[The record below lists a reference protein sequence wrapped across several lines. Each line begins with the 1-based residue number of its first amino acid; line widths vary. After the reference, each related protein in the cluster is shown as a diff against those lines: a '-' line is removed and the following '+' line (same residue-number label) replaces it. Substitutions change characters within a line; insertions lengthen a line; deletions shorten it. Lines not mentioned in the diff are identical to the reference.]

1 MLGTLPRP
9 PVRPILV
16 VLACFLARSVA
27 AQTPGTAGVEGQV
40 TDAGSGEPLAVVT
53 VRILGTER
61 QALTDDDGRFRLTRL
76 QPGTRSLSFETLGYQ
91 SRVVEV
97 ELVAGQV
104 TDLEVRLSSAPLALE
119 GLIVTSQKRQQA
131 VQEVPIAITV
141 HDGDFLESAG
151 IHQFDELSAYTP
163 GLEVQI
169 QSPNNP
175 GFVIRGITSDDGD
188 SRVESRVS
196 VFQDGVS
203 ISKAQGSVVELFD
216 LERVEVLKG
225 PQGTLFGRGAEIGAV
240 HLIQNKARNERSGA
254 VSMGS
259 GNFGHWRVEAYA
271 NTPIVKDR
279 LFGRVAGVYARR
291 EGYVPNL
298 GGANLN
304 GKETLAL
311 RGLLHWAP
319 SEFTDVDVIV
329 NWQQDTPAG
338 TAFKSGIFPPSP
350 GGSTAPWD
358 PAYLGVDDRFDDRF
372 ERPFVD
378 RSVGGATILADGVLS
393 PAWTLQGIAAFRH
406 FDSYESTD
414 GDGSGAPA
422 LQLAEHAPGDQYSLE
437 LRALFNDGG
446 RINGFAGVQAF
457 HEAASQE
464 ILFRTDERSLYPLLT
479 RVINIQSGGAFPE
492 IPAVVDGEPTL
503 ASNLP
508 PNLVD
513 LAPILEPDDAQAQ
526 EFLRLALESLV
537 GTPLTP
543 YHEEQFTNYGRNT
556 ALEIFLDGTLAVSDR
571 LQVTAGVRATF
582 ENLWSGLRVPVSD
595 TSLMGFVTGSYPN
608 AVFPPT
614 RNQER
619 INREERFFSV
629 VGRVAAEVSATEGL
643 SLYGTVARGRRPP
656 VIQELETN
664 PVANFEVLPDEGV
677 WSYEVG
683 AKGTVG
689 TGRFQYDVAAF
700 YYDYQDFQTDVNPEL
715 TGSGIVFD
723 TDVGQARAF
732 GSEVGLVGHLTE
744 ALSLFGSYAFIDAA
758 FDETSPT
765 GQPQGLA
772 GNTFRLT
779 PRHSFSAGLGL
790 RTRTRFG
797 DCFLRPAYS
806 WKSRVYFEEQWQEET
821 FLDGTAPGL
830 FQEPYGLLNLRAGL
844 STLDGRATVEAW
856 ASNLLD
862 TRYIIDA
869 GNTGL
874 TFYDPTY
881 IAGPPLLFGVSV
893 KATI

>member
-1 MLGTLPRP
+1 MLATLSRPRFWP
-9 PVRPILV
+9 LLAF
-16 VLACFLARSVA
+16 LACLLARS
-27 AQTPGTAGVEGQV
+27 GTAQAPGAAAVEGRV
-40 TDAGSGEPLAVVT
+40 TDVGTGEPLAVVT
-53 VRILGTER
+53 VRVLGTER
-61 QALTDDDGRFRLTRL
+61 QALTDEDGRFRLTRL
-76 QPGTRSLSFETLGYQ
+76 QPGTRSISFETLGYR
-91 SRVVEV
+91 SRVVDV
-97 ELVAGQV
+97 DLVAGRV
-104 TDLEVRLSSAPLALE
+104 STLDVELLSAPLALE

-131 VQEVPIAITV
+131 VQDVPIAITV
-141 HDGDFLESAG
+141 HDGQFLESAG
-151 IHQFDELSAYTP
+151 IDQFDQLSAYTP

-175 GFVIRGITSDDGD
+175 GFVVRGITSDDGD

-259 GNFGHWRVEAYA
+259 GNYGYWTAEGHA
-271 NTPIVKDR
+271 NTPIVQDQ
-279 LFGRVAGVYARR
+279 LFGRVAGLYSRR

-298 GGANLN
+298 GGRSLN
-304 GKETLAL
+304 GKETAAL
-311 RGLLHWAP
+311 RGLLRWAP
-319 SEFTDVDVIV
+319 GELTDVDLIV
-329 NWQQDTPAG
+329 NWQRDTPSG
-338 TAFKSGIFPPSP
+338 TAFKSGVFQPSP

-358 PAYLGVDDRFDDRF
+358 PAYLGVDDRFDRRF
-372 ERPFVD
+372 EPPYVD
-378 RSVGGATILADGVLS
+378 RSVWGATLLADQVLA

-406 FDSYESTD
+406 FNAYESTD
-414 GDGSGAPA
+414 ADGSAAPA
-422 LQLAEHAPGDQYSLE
+422 LHLVEEALGDQYSLE

-446 RINGFAGVQAF
+446 RLSGFAGVQAF
-457 HEAASQE
+457 HEDASQK

-479 RVINIQSGGAFPE
+479 RVINIQSEGAFPE
-492 IPAVVDGEPTL
+492 IPAAVGGEP
-503 ASNLP
+503 NLVAALP
-508 PNLVD
+508 ANLVD
-513 LAPILEPDDAQAQ
+513 LAPILEPDDPQAQ

-537 GTPLTP
+537 GTPLRP

-556 ALEIFLDGTLAVSDR
+556 ALEVFVDGTFAVSDR
-571 LQVTAGVRATF
+571 LRITAGIRGTF

-619 INREERFFSV
+619 ISREDRFVSL
-629 VGRVAAEVSATEGL
+629 VGRVAAELAATEDL
-643 SLYGTVARGRRPP
+643 RLYGSVARGRRPP

-664 PVANFEVLPDEGV
+664 PVANFEILEDEVV

-683 AKGTVG
+683 AKGVG
-689 TGRFQYDVAAF
+689 GAGRLQFDLAAF

-715 TGSGIVFD
+715 TGSGIIFD
-723 TDVGQARAF
+723 TDVGQARAL
-732 GSEVGLVGHLTE
+732 GAEASAVGRVSEG
-744 ALSLFGSYAFIDAA
+744 LSLFGNYAFIDAA

-765 GQPQGLA
+765 GEDQRLA

-779 PRHSFSAGLGL
+779 PRHSLSAGLGL
-790 RTRTRFG
+790 RVATGLG
-797 DCFLRPAYS
+797 DWFLRPAYS
-806 WKSRVYFEEQWQEET
+806 WKSRTYFEEEWQEET

-830 FQEPYGLLNLRAGL
+830 YQEPYGLLNLRAGL
-844 STLDGRATVEAW
+844 TALDGRATVEVW
-856 ASNLLD
+856 GVNLLD
-862 TRYIIDA
+862 TQYIIDA

-874 TFYDPTY
+874 TFYAPTY
-881 IAGPPLLFGVSV
+881 IAGPPLLFGVRLT
-893 KATI
+893 ARM